1 MAASKFSRIQ
11 VPPNGSRVRWK
22 KGLYIY
28 KKRKWHKKPGGITA
42 RITESIQKRRCV
54 CVCAYSTA
62 EDKQQHSWI
71 VSHDRDRSVSVSRM
85 LWVLAPCMPIF
96 TFIQIHHIPIQLV
109 IYLIY
114 VFLMIFCVSLSTV
127 SVTVVLLGA
136 SSTLDH
142 QKRPPRAR
150 PKHQKIPSFTAFLSF
165 VLFLCWL

>member
-1 MAASKFSRIQ
+1 MEKGSIYIQKAQMAQKAGGYHRSHNWKHPKNYWDWD
-11 VPPNGSRVRWK
+11 VLK
-22 KGLYIY
+22 KG
-28 KKRKWHKKPGGITA
+28 G
-42 RITESIQKRRCV
+42 V

-142 QKRPPRAR
+142 QKRPPKAR